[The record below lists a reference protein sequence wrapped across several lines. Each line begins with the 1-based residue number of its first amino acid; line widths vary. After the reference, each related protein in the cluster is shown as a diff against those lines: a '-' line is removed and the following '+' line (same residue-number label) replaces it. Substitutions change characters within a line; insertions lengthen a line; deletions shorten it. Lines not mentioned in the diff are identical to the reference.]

1 MTCPPMG
8 DIILPEG
15 EGIIK
20 SASYLKDKSEVQ
32 IITHWGKELLK
43 KGELRI
49 RPGYSSVNSIV
60 NTIELIRD

>member
-1 MTCPPMG
+1 MRMN

-15 EGIIK
+15 EGRIK
-20 SASYLKDKSEVQ
+20 SASYLKDRMEVQ

-49 RPGYSSVNSIV
+49 RPGFSSTNSTM
-60 NTIELIRD
+60 NTIELVRD